1 MLNAV
6 LALNELDTSILGS
19 QEPSEAPRV
28 HDDHVTVP
36 DAHLLFNGE
45 FKRVGTSDL
54 KIVGDDGQ
62 SFFIRD
68 YFATDKRAALMSPE
82 GATLSAHVV
91 EALAGP
97 LAAGQLAQAG
107 GQAASA
113 QAVIGRVEALA
124 GSATVVRNG
133 VTVALNVGD
142 TVRKGDVVQTS
153 GSSSVAIVFADGTT
167 FSLNANARMVLN
179 DFVYAAGGT
188 GNSAAISLV
197 QGAFSFVAGQVAK
210 TGDMRVETPVA
221 TMGIRGT
228 AVLVEISAND
238 GQTRFSVMV
247 EPDGTTGSFNLY
259 NKTTGALIATV
270 SNSNLTWEVTPAG
283 FVSEVAKS
291 PAQLQQELGIVQQIF
306 TIFNNNQQNP
316 FVPQQDRGDLN
327 SNTKTADGGGGS
339 GTPPPGSDGN
349 SLVNAINQAS
359 GNPASIP
366 VSSTVSVP
374 EKIPGPSQTQSE
386 PSPTTEVTVTVTPN
400 RSPIAVNDTGQ
411 PSGGNV
417 VGNDSDPEGSV
428 IVVRSVQ
435 HIDAQQ
441 NVPAGPVVQVDDDG
455 EQIVGDFG
463 TLTIRADGT
472 YTFVASGTA
481 FQQLAAG
488 EQAVERFQ
496 YTITDPFGGTATAIL
511 TVQIT
516 GANDAPVVTGVVSG
530 SATEDGPGVTLNA
543 LANASDIDDD
553 VLVVSLPS
561 ELPAGVTFNSET
573 GTFTLDP
580 SNSAYQSLAAGQQTT
595 VTVTY
600 GVSDGTVT
608 TPASVSWTI
617 TGTNDAPVV
626 TGAVA
631 GAAIE
636 GGTPVELDALS
647 NASDVDSALLSV
659 VNVPELLPAGV
670 TYDSETGKF
679 TLDPNNSAYQSLGAG
694 QQTTVTVAYG
704 VSDGTATTPASV
716 SWTVTG
722 TNDAPVVTGS
732 VSGAAIEDGAP
743 VALDALLNASDVD
756 SALLSVVNVPE
767 LLPAGVTY
775 DSETGKFTLDPN
787 NSAYQSL
794 GAGQQTTVT
803 VAYGVSDGT
812 ATTPASV
819 SWTITG
825 TNDAP
830 VVTGA
835 VSGTAIEDGAPV
847 ALDALLNAS
856 DVDSA
861 LLSVVNVP
869 ELLPAGVTYDS
880 ETGKFTLDPSNSA
893 YEPLAPGEQT
903 IVTVNYGISDGI
915 TTTPASVSWT
925 VTGTNHVPVAADVTL
940 LANVLGNGGFEAL
953 PNFEGWTVDLGTDLS
968 SVSFS
973 TAEIDRSGTIFEG
986 DDAVAVLSFS
996 GQVAQAGS
1004 AGSGPSITSDVFA
1017 ANAGDTI
1024 RFVYQLSSGS
1034 SSGSSDRGTVVGRII
1049 DVETGEVVQEI
1060 YNEADLGQSTG
1071 VQTVNVQLEHSGEFR
1086 IEFEVGSVDDTFGY
1100 VVGARLDLGFAGILR
1115 TGVSEDAPFT
1125 FGADAFTA
1133 DAQDEDGDT
1142 LVLNAVGTSA
1152 NGALVYINSDGT
1164 VTYDPTTAAAIQSLA
1179 AGETLTDTFTFT
1191 LRDSHGGVSNEA
1203 TATINVVGVNDA
1215 PVIGQS
1221 VLSGAVTE
1229 DAAATTASGAL
1240 SASDVDNE
1248 DILTWSIVGQSGQQ
1262 QTNST
1267 TVQGTFGT
1275 LTINQAGEWTYTLDN
1290 GRTATQ
1296 ALNTSDHPVET
1307 FTVKVADAQGA
1318 FETRTVTVTVNGAD
1332 EPLTAVN
1339 DTRSM
1344 NENDVLFIDVLDN
1357 DALGATSKS
1366 LVSLGTATITGP
1378 QDVPL
1383 GQPAIVIEDGQIRI
1397 TPGTAF
1403 DALAADETATIVVP
1417 YTIEADGIVSQATA
1431 TITVQGTNDAPYFS
1445 VLPGGYQSVGTI
1457 SPSGSFQGT
1466 DALMLTTAGA
1476 TTGQME
1482 TFLGLSQGTL
1492 AATSAQDA
1500 PSNLNLNPTEGS
1512 AIAFDLVMAAG
1523 ETITFSW
1530 NFASTEYTPYNDFA
1544 FFSFAPATGDKLADV
1559 YMIGDNVADQFLH
1572 SSGWVE
1578 YSFTAPSD
1586 GVYRLGIGVID
1597 TGDSLVDS
1605 QLYISGF
1612 SGLGFSRTVDEDAG
1626 LQEFNLLQGALDPDT
1641 SDVLSAVNVAVTATD
1656 QNGSAVGV
1664 AGAYSIS
1671 GGILSINPGAFD
1683 YLGAGQSVTIVASYG
1698 VTDGITTTQNSAT
1711 LVVNGVG
1718 EPETQPVSLVVQTD
1732 DGFNT
1737 DEALA
1742 ALLAAD
1748 VIADHPD
1755 SIFNSENGTGHAYLL
1770 YDAGTEGVNDD
1781 LLFRITATDLQWTG
1795 SAQDDTLTL
1804 TGGTVTEIQIYRN
1817 GINNSPLEIATF
1829 TGLTIP
1835 AESIQAAIDAYD
1847 QSEGTDPSAFF
1858 SLFDAF
1864 EYNVTG
1870 GGGADT
1876 LIGGNLSDTI
1886 DGGAGNDT
1894 LTPWGGHDVLTGGAG
1909 HDTFVFGPG
1918 AGHDVITDMTLGS
1931 WTQNADADLIVINAS
1946 VEDVVF
1952 GQNEQGDLRIIFGDD
1967 WVDLT
1972 GISHTTQLDTH
1983 NLIFTGG
1990 PLGV

>member
-6 LALNELDTSILGS
+6 LALNELDTTILGS

-68 YFATDKRAALMSPE
+68 YFAADKRAALMSPE

-113 QAVIGRVEALA
+113 QAVIGRVDALS

-188 GNSAAISLV
+188 GNAAAISLV

-228 AVLVEISAND
+228 AVLVEISAVD
-238 GQTRFSVMV
+238 GKTNFSVMV

-291 PAQLQQELGIVQQIF
+291 PAQLQQELGLVQQIF

-339 GTPPPGSDGN
+339 STPPPGSDGNSN

-359 GNPASIP
+359 GNPASLP

-386 PSPTTEVTVTVTPN
+386 PPPTTEVTVTVTPN
-400 RSPIAVNDTGQ
+400 RSPIAVDDSGQ
-411 PSGGNV
+411 PNGGNV
-417 VGNDSDPEGSV
+417 VGNDSDPEGSI

-435 HIDAQQ
+435 HIDPQQ

-488 EQAVERFQ
+488 EQAVEKFQ

-580 SNSAYQSLAAGQQTT
+580 GNSAYQSLAAGQQTT
-595 VTVTY
+595 VTVAY

-617 TGTNDAPVV
+617 N
-626 TGAVA
+626 
-631 GAAIE
+631 
-636 GGTPVELDALS
+636 
-647 NASDVDSALLSV
+647 
-659 VNVPELLPAGV
+659 
-670 TYDSETGKF
+670 
-679 TLDPNNSAYQSLGAG
+679 
-694 QQTTVTVAYG
+694 
-704 VSDGTATTPASV
+704 
-716 SWTVTG
+716 G

-756 SALLSVVNVPE
+756 SALLSVV
-767 LLPAGVTY
+767 
-775 DSETGKFTLDPN
+775 D
-787 NSAYQSL
+787 
-794 GAGQQTTVT
+794 
-803 VAYGVSDGT
+803 
-812 ATTPASV
+812 
-819 SWTITG
+819 
-825 TNDAP
+825 
-830 VVTGA
+830 
-835 VSGTAIEDGAPV
+835 
-847 ALDALLNAS
+847 
-856 DVDSA
+856 
-861 LLSVVNVP
+861 VP

-940 LANVLGNGGFEAL
+940 QANVLGNGGFEAL

-1004 AGSGPSITSDVFA
+1004 AGSGPSITSDAFT

-1071 VQTVNVQLEHSGEFR
+1071 VQTVNVQLEHSGEFK

-1142 LVLNAVGTSA
+1142 LVLNTVGTSA

-1191 LRDSHGGVSNEA
+1191 LRDSYGGVSNEA

-1221 VLSGAVTE
+1221 VLSGTVTE
-1229 DAAATTASGAL
+1229 DAAANTASGAL

-1296 ALNTSDHPVET
+1296 ALNASDHPVES

-1357 DALGATSKS
+1357 DALGATNKS

-1383 GQPAIVIEDGQIRI
+1383 GQPAIVIEGGQIRV

-1403 DALAADETATIVVP
+1403 DTLAAGQTATIVVP

-1431 TITVQGTNDAPYFS
+1431 TITVHGTNDVPYFS

-1457 SPSGSFQGT
+1457 TPSSSFEGT
-1466 DALMLTTAGA
+1466 DALKLTTAGA
-1476 TTGQME
+1476 TAAEME

-1544 FFSFAPATGDKLADV
+1544 FFSFAPATGDKLADIV
-1559 YMIGDNVADQFLH
+1559 MIGDNVNDSFLH

-1578 YSFTAPSD
+1578 YSFTATSD
-1586 GVYRLGIGVID
+1586 GVYRLGIGVVD
-1597 TGDSLVDS
+1597 TGDSAFDS

-1626 LQEFNLLQGALDPDT
+1626 PQEFNLLQGALDPDT

-1656 QNGSAVGV
+1656 QNGSVVGV
-1664 AGAYSIS
+1664 AGAYTIS

-1737 DEALA
+1737 DEVLA

-1817 GINNSPLEIATF
+1817 GIDNSPLEIATF

-1886 DGGAGNDT
+1886 DGGAGSDT